1 VTAWQLTWSEIAL
14 ETPTLVKHVE
24 EHAAEL
30 LEAALASVDHGR
42 GTGVEVS
49 GEWVNGHASTGPRGA
64 SISVRN
70 LMSSSRRH
78 GKQLCVAAESVDE
91 CSPAG
96 LVDSVCFDS

>member
-1 VTAWQLTWSEIAL
+1 MIEPRIVVGVDGSLGSLDALRVALEEARLRQAPLRVVTAWQVTE
-14 ETPTLVKHVE
+14 
-24 EHAAEL
+24 
-30 LEAALASVDHGR
+30 
-42 GTGVEVS
+42 
-49 GEWVNGHASTGPRGA
+49 HASTGPRGA